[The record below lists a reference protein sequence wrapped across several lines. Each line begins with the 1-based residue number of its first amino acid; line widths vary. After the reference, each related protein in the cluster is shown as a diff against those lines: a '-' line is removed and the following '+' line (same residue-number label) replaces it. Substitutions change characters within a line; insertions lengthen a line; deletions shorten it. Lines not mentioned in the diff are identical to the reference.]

1 MRGQMTHPDPDVLAE
16 FRAGLG
22 TGRRRARIASHLAS
36 CERCTGLSDQLGEIP
51 ALLAAVPAPA
61 MPDAVAQRLES
72 VLAAEVAQRDSSE
85 RTVGDPA
92 HDRAHDPAHDP
103 AHDRAHHRAHDRAHQ
118 GARHRARSPQ
128 PHRHWDFR
136 LVALRVLAPA
146 AGVLVLAAG
155 GYGLSRI
162 GGGSTSSVA
171 AGSAASSAASAA
183 SRAQA
188 GPAAVPSS
196 ATTSRPE
203 AAPLEPA
210 ARFGVV
216 TSATDYR
223 RATLPQDLK
232 RELQRYARPAGSVQ
246 ELAPGPVKDC
256 VLRVTAGI
264 SPVSLV
270 LVEKAYYQGQPANVI
285 VAARGDHDAAWVTTP
300 ACSAG
305 SDYVL
310 DTTTLPGTSAS

>member
-1 MRGQMTHPDPDVLAE
+1 MTHPDPDVLAE

-22 TGRRRARIASHLAS
+22 TGRRRARIASHVAA

-61 MPDAVAQRLES
+61 MPDAVAQRVES
-72 VLAAEVAQRDSSE
+72 VLAAQAAQRDSSE
-85 RTVGDPA
+85 RTVGDSAHHPA
-92 HDRAHDPAHDP
+92 HY
-103 AHDRAHHRAHDRAHQ
+103 RAHDR
-118 GARHRARSPQ
+118 ARHRARSPR
-128 PHRHWDFR
+128 PRRHWDFR

-146 AGVLVLAAG
+146 AGVVVLAAG

-162 GGGSTSSVA
+162 AGGSTSSVA
-171 AGSAASSAASAA
+171 AGSEAASAASAA
-183 SRAQA
+183 SSARAGAAAAPPSA
-188 GPAAVPSS
+188 G
-196 ATTSRPE
+196 TSRPR
-203 AAPLEPA
+203 AAPFEPA

-216 TSATDYR
+216 TSATNYQ
-223 RATLPQDLK
+223 RATLPQQLK

-246 ELAPGPVKDC
+246 ELAPGPVKEC

>member
-1 MRGQMTHPDPDVLAE
+1 MQQMTHPDPDVLAE

-22 TGRRRARIASHLAS
+22 TGRRRARIASHLAA

-72 VLAAEVAQRDSSE
+72 VLAAQVAQRDSSE
-85 RTVGDPA
+85 RTVGDGA
-92 HDRAHDPAHDP
+92 HHRAHDSAHDS
-103 AHDRAHHRAHDRAHQ
+103 AHDRAHHP
-118 GARHRARSPQ
+118 ARHRARSPR
-128 PHRHWDFR
+128 PRRHWDFR

-146 AGVLVLAAG
+146 AGVVVLAAG

-171 AGSAASSAASAA
+171 AGSQAASAA
-183 SRAQA
+183 SSAQA
-188 GPAAVPSS
+188 GAAAAPSNA
-196 ATTSRPE
+196 ATNRPE
-203 AAPLEPA
+203 PAPFEPA

-216 TSATDYR
+216 TSTTDYR
-223 RATLPQDLK
+223 RATLPQQLK
-232 RELQRYARPAGSVQ
+232 GELQRHARPAGSVQ
-246 ELAPGPVKDC
+246 ELAPEPVKEC
-256 VLRVTAGI
+256 VRLVTAGI
-264 SPVSLV
+264 SPLSLV

-285 VAARGDHDAAWVTTP
+285 VAARGDHDAVWVTTP

>member
-22 TGRRRARIASHLAS
+22 TGRRRARIASHLAA

-51 ALLAAVPAPA
+51 ALLAAAPAPA

-72 VLAAEVAQRDSSE
+72 VLAAQVAQRDSSE

-92 HDRAHDPAHDP
+92 HDRAHD
-103 AHDRAHHRAHDRAHQ
+103 RAHQGARQ
-118 GARHRARSPQ
+118 GARHRARSPR
-128 PHRHWDFR
+128 PGRHWDFR

-162 GGGSTSSVA
+162 GGSSTSSVA
-171 AGSAASSAASAA
+171 AGSEAASAA

-188 GPAAVPSS
+188 GAAAAPSS
-196 ATTSRPE
+196 AATSRPE

-216 TSATDYR
+216 TSATDYQ
-223 RATLPQDLK
+223 RATLPQQLK

-246 ELAPGPVKDC
+246 ELAPGPVKEC

-264 SPVSLV
+264 NPVSLV
-270 LVEKAYYQGQPANVI
+270 LVEEAYYQGQPANVI

-300 ACSAG
+300 TCSAG

>member
-22 TGRRRARIASHLAS
+22 TGRRRARIASHLAA

-51 ALLAAVPAPA
+51 ALLAAAPAPA

-72 VLAAEVAQRDSSE
+72 VLAAQVAQRDSSE

-92 HDRAHDPAHDP
+92 H
-103 AHDRAHHRAHDRAHQ
+103 HRADDRAHQ
-118 GARHRARSPQ
+118 GARHRARSPR
-128 PHRHWDFR
+128 PGRGWDFR

-162 GGGSTSSVA
+162 GGSSTSSVA
-171 AGSAASSAASAA
+171 AGSEATSAASAA
-183 SRAQA
+183 SSTRA
-188 GPAAVPSS
+188 GAAAPSS
-196 ATTSRPE
+196 AGISRPQ

-216 TSATDYR
+216 TSATNYQ
-223 RATLPQDLK
+223 RATLPQQLK
-232 RELQRYARPAGSVQ
+232 HELQRYARPAGSVQ
-246 ELAPGPVKDC
+246 ELAPGPVKEC
-256 VLRVTAGI
+256 VLRVTTGI
-264 SPVSLV
+264 NPVSLV
-270 LVEKAYYQGQPANVI
+270 LVEEAYYQGQPANVI

-300 ACSAG
+300 TCSAG

>member
-22 TGRRRARIASHLAS
+22 TGRRRARIASHLAA

-51 ALLAAVPAPA
+51 ALLAAAPALA

-72 VLAAEVAQRDSSE
+72 VLAAQVAQRDSSE

-92 HDRAHDPAHDP
+92 H
-103 AHDRAHHRAHDRAHQ
+103 HRA
-118 GARHRARSPQ
+118 GHRARNPR
-128 PHRHWDFR
+128 PGRRWDFR

-171 AGSAASSAASAA
+171 AGSEAASAA
-183 SRAQA
+183 SSAQA
-188 GPAAVPSS
+188 GAAAAPSS
-196 ATTSRPE
+196 AATSRPE

-223 RATLPQDLK
+223 RATLPEQLK

-246 ELAPGPVKDC
+246 ELAPGPVKEC
-256 VLRVTAGI
+256 VLGVTAGI

-270 LVEKAYYQGQPANVI
+270 LVEKAYYQGQP
-285 VAARGDHDAAWVTTP
+285 D
-300 ACSAG
+300 
-305 SDYVL
+305 
-310 DTTTLPGTSAS
+310 

>member
-1 MRGQMTHPDPDVLAE
+1 MRGQMTHLDPDVLAE

-22 TGRRRARIASHLAS
+22 TGRRRARIASHLAA

-72 VLAAEVAQRDSSE
+72 VLAAQAAQRDSSE
-85 RTVGDPA
+85 RTVGDS
-92 HDRAHDPAHDP
+92 AHDPAHHP
-103 AHDRAHHRAHDRAHQ
+103 AHQ
-118 GARHRARSPQ
+118 GARHRVRSPR
-128 PHRHWDFR
+128 PRRGWDFR

-162 GGGSTSSVA
+162 AGGSTSSVA
-171 AGSAASSAASAA
+171 AGSEAASAA
-183 SRAQA
+183 SSAQA
-188 GPAAVPSS
+188 GAAAAPSS
-196 ATTSRPE
+196 TATSRPE
-203 AAPLEPA
+203 AAPFEPA
-210 ARFGVV
+210 ARFRVV
-216 TSATDYR
+216 TSTTKYQH
-223 RATLPQDLK
+223 ATLPQQLK
-232 RELQRYARPAGSVQ
+232 GDLQRYARPAGSVQ
-246 ELAPGPVKDC
+246 ELAPGPVKEC

-270 LVEKAYYQGQPANVI
+270 LVEKAYYQGRPANVI
-285 VAARGDHDAAWVTTP
+285 VAARGDHDQAWVTTP

-310 DTTTLPGTSAS
+310 DTITLPGTSAS

>member
-22 TGRRRARIASHLAS
+22 TGRRRARIASHLAA

-51 ALLAAVPAPA
+51 ALLAAAPAPA

-72 VLAAEVAQRDSSE
+72 VLAAQVAQRDSSE

-92 HDRAHDPAHDP
+92 H
-103 AHDRAHHRAHDRAHQ
+103 HRADDRAHQ
-118 GARHRARSPQ
+118 GARHRARSPR
-128 PHRHWDFR
+128 PRRHWDFR

-146 AGVLVLAAG
+146 AGVVVLAAG

-162 GGGSTSSVA
+162 AGGSTSSVA
-171 AGSAASSAASAA
+171 AGSEAASAASAA
-183 SRAQA
+183 SSARA
-188 GPAAVPSS
+188 GAAAPSS
-196 ATTSRPE
+196 AGISRPQ

-216 TSATDYR
+216 TSATNYQ
-223 RATLPQDLK
+223 RATLPQQLK
-232 RELQRYARPAGSVQ
+232 HELQRYARPAGSVQ
-246 ELAPGPVKDC
+246 ELAPGPVKEC
-256 VLRVTAGI
+256 VLRVTTGI
-264 SPVSLV
+264 NPVSLV
-270 LVEKAYYQGQPANVI
+270 LVEEAYYQGQPANVI

-300 ACSAG
+300 TCSAG

>member
-22 TGRRRARIASHLAS
+22 TGRRRARIASHLAA

-51 ALLAAVPAPA
+51 ALLAAAPALA

-72 VLAAEVAQRDSSE
+72 VLAAQVAQRDSSE

-92 HDRAHDPAHDP
+92 HHRADDRAHQW
-103 AHDRAHHRAHDRAHQ
+103 AHQ
-118 GARHRARSPQ
+118 GARHRARNPR
-128 PHRHWDFR
+128 PGRRWDFR

-171 AGSAASSAASAA
+171 AGSEAASAA
-183 SRAQA
+183 SSAQA
-188 GPAAVPSS
+188 GAAAAPSS
-196 ATTSRPE
+196 AATSRPE

-223 RATLPQDLK
+223 RATLPEQLK

-246 ELAPGPVKDC
+246 ELAPGPVKEC
-256 VLRVTAGI
+256 VLGVTAGI

-300 ACSAG
+300 TCSAG

>member
-22 TGRRRARIASHLAS
+22 TGRRRARIASHLAA

-72 VLAAEVAQRDSSE
+72 VLAAQAAQRDSSE
-85 RTVGDPA
+85 RTVGDSA
-92 HDRAHDPAHDP
+92 HHP
-103 AHDRAHHRAHDRAHQ
+103 AHHRAHDRARHP
-118 GARHRARSPQ
+118 ARHRARSPR
-128 PHRHWDFR
+128 PRRHWDFR

-146 AGVLVLAAG
+146 AGVMVLAAG

-162 GGGSTSSVA
+162 AGGSTSSVA
-171 AGSAASSAASAA
+171 AGSEAASAASAA
-183 SRAQA
+183 SSARAGAAAAPPSA
-188 GPAAVPSS
+188 G
-196 ATTSRPE
+196 TSRPR
-203 AAPLEPA
+203 AAPFEPA

-216 TSATDYR
+216 TSATNYQ
-223 RATLPQDLK
+223 RATLPQQLK

-246 ELAPGPVKDC
+246 ELAPGPVKEC

>member
-1 MRGQMTHPDPDVLAE
+1 MTHPDPDVLAE

-51 ALLAAVPAPA
+51 ALLAAGPAPA

-92 HDRAHDPAHDP
+92 PHQAHDRAHDP
-103 AHDRAHHRAHDRAHQ
+103 AHQ
-118 GARHRARSPQ
+118 GARHRARSPR

-188 GPAAVPSS
+188 GAAAVPSS
-196 ATTSRPE
+196 TATSRPQV
-203 AAPLEPA
+203 APLEPV

-216 TSATDYR
+216 TSTIDYR
-223 RATLPQDLK
+223 RATLPQQLK
-232 RELQRYARPAGSVQ
+232 GELQRYARPVGSVQ
-246 ELAPGPVKDC
+246 ELAPGPVKEC

-270 LVEKAYYQGQPANVI
+270 LVEKASYQGQPANVI

>member
-22 TGRRRARIASHLAS
+22 TGRRRARVASHLAA

-51 ALLAAVPAPA
+51 GLLAAVPAPA

-72 VLAAEVAQRDSSE
+72 VLAAQAAQRDSSE
-85 RTVGDPA
+85 RTVGDSA
-92 HDRAHDPAHDP
+92 D
-103 AHDRAHHRAHDRAHQ
+103 HRAREGAPDGTDHPAPHR
-118 GARHRARSPQ
+118 ARHRARSPR
-128 PHRHWDFR
+128 PGRHWDFR

-146 AGVLVLAAG
+146 AAVVVLAAG
-155 GYGLSRI
+155 GYGLSRV
-162 GGGSTSSVA
+162 GSGSTSSVA
-171 AGSAASSAASAA
+171 AGSEAASAA

-188 GPAAVPSS
+188 GAAAVPSS
-196 ATTSRPE
+196 AATSRPE

-210 ARFGVV
+210 ARFEVV

-223 RATLPQDLK
+223 PATLPQQLK

-246 ELAPGPVKDC
+246 ELAPGPVKEC
-256 VLRVTAGI
+256 VLLVTAGI

-300 ACSAG
+300 TCSAG

-310 DTTTLPGTSAS
+310 DTATLPGTSAS

>member
-22 TGRRRARIASHLAS
+22 TGRRRARIASHLAA
-36 CERCTGLSDQLGEIP
+36 CERCTGLSDQLCEIP
-51 ALLAAVPAPA
+51 ALLAAAPAPA

-72 VLAAEVAQRDSSE
+72 VLAAQVAQRDSSE
-85 RTVGDPA
+85 RTVGDGA
-92 HDRAHDPAHDP
+92 HA
-103 AHDRAHHRAHDRAHQ
+103 RAHHRADDRVHQ
-118 GARHRARSPQ
+118 GARHRARSPRSG
-128 PHRHWDFR
+128 RHWDFR

-162 GGGSTSSVA
+162 GGSSTSSVA
-171 AGSAASSAASAA
+171 AGSEAASAA

-188 GPAAVPSS
+188 GGAAAPSS
-196 ATTSRPE
+196 AATSRPE

-223 RATLPQDLK
+223 RATLPQQLK

-246 ELAPGPVKDC
+246 ELAPGPVKEC

-264 SPVSLV
+264 NPVSLV
-270 LVEKAYYQGQPANVI
+270 LVEEAYYQGQPANVI
-285 VAARGDHDAAWVTTP
+285 VAARGDHDAAWVTSPT
-300 ACSAG
+300 CSAG

>member
-51 ALLAAVPAPA
+51 ALLAAGPAPA

-85 RTVGDPA
+85 RTVGD
-92 HDRAHDPAHDP
+92 
-103 AHDRAHHRAHDRAHQ
+103 RAHDRAHQ
-118 GARHRARSPQ
+118 GARHRARSPR

-171 AGSAASSAASAA
+171 AGSAASSASSAASAA

-188 GPAAVPSS
+188 GAAAVPSS
-196 ATTSRPE
+196 TATSRPQV
-203 AAPLEPA
+203 APLEPA

-216 TSATDYR
+216 TSTTHYR
-223 RATLPQDLK
+223 RAILPQQLK
-232 RELQRYARPAGSVQ
+232 RELQRYARHAGSVQ
-246 ELAPGPVKDC
+246 ELAPGPVKEC

>member
-22 TGRRRARIASHLAS
+22 TGRRRARIASHLAA

-51 ALLAAVPAPA
+51 ALLAAAPAPA

-72 VLAAEVAQRDSSE
+72 VLAAQVAQRDSSE

-92 HDRAHDPAHDP
+92 HDRAHD
-103 AHDRAHHRAHDRAHQ
+103 RAHQ
-118 GARHRARSPQ
+118 GARHRARSPR
-128 PHRHWDFR
+128 PGRGWDFR

-162 GGGSTSSVA
+162 GGSSTSSVA
-171 AGSAASSAASAA
+171 AGSEAASAA

-188 GPAAVPSS
+188 GAAAAPSS
-196 ATTSRPE
+196 AATSRPE

-223 RATLPQDLK
+223 RATLPQQLK

-246 ELAPGPVKDC
+246 ELAPGPVKEC

-264 SPVSLV
+264 NPVSLV
-270 LVEKAYYQGQPANVI
+270 LVEEAYYQGQPANVI

-300 ACSAG
+300 TCSAG

>member
-22 TGRRRARIASHLAS
+22 TGRRRARIASHLAA

-51 ALLAAVPAPA
+51 ALLAAAPAPA

-72 VLAAEVAQRDSSE
+72 VLAAQVAQRDSSE
-85 RTVGDPA
+85 RTVGDDTP
-92 HDRAHDPAHDP
+92 DRAHDGA
-103 AHDRAHHRAHDRAHQ
+103 RQ
-118 GARHRARSPQ
+118 GARHRARGPR
-128 PHRHWDFR
+128 PDRHWDFR

-171 AGSAASSAASAA
+171 AGSAAASSASAA
-183 SRAQA
+183 SQA
-188 GPAAVPSS
+188 HAGATAAPSN
-196 ATTSRPE
+196 ATTSRPQ
-203 AAPLEPA
+203 AAPFEPA

-216 TSATDYR
+216 TSVTHYR
-223 RATLPQDLK
+223 RAILPQQLK

-246 ELAPGPVKDC
+246 ELAPGPVKEC

-270 LVEKAYYQGQPANVI
+270 LVETAYYQGQPANVI
-285 VAARGDHDAAWVTTP
+285 VAARGDQDAAWVTTP

-310 DTTTLPGTSAS
+310 DRTTVPGTSAS

>member
-22 TGRRRARIASHLAS
+22 TGRRRARIASHLAA

-51 ALLAAVPAPA
+51 ALLAAAPAPA

-72 VLAAEVAQRDSSE
+72 VLAAQVAQRDSSE
-85 RTVGDPA
+85 RTVGDPS
-92 HDRAHDPAHDP
+92 HD
-103 AHDRAHHRAHDRAHQ
+103 RAHDRAHQ
-118 GARHRARSPQ
+118 GARHRARSPR
-128 PHRHWDFR
+128 PGRGWDFR

-162 GGGSTSSVA
+162 GGSSTSSVA
-171 AGSAASSAASAA
+171 AGSEAASAA

-188 GPAAVPSS
+188 GAAAAPSS
-196 ATTSRPE
+196 AATSRPE

-223 RATLPQDLK
+223 RATLPQQLK

-246 ELAPGPVKDC
+246 ELAPGPVKEC

-264 SPVSLV
+264 NPVSLV
-270 LVEKAYYQGQPANVI
+270 LVEEAYYQGQPANVI

-300 ACSAG
+300 TCSAG

>member
-1 MRGQMTHPDPDVLAE
+1 MREQMTHPDPDVLAE

-22 TGRRRARIASHLAS
+22 TGRRRARIASHLAA

-51 ALLAAVPAPA
+51 ALLAAAPAPA

-72 VLAAEVAQRDSSE
+72 VLAAQVAQRDSSE
-85 RTVGDPA
+85 RTVGDGA
-92 HDRAHDPAHDP
+92 Y
-103 AHDRAHHRAHDRAHQ
+103 DRAHHPAHDGAHHQ
-118 GARHRARSPQ
+118 ARHRARSPR
-128 PHRHWDFR
+128 PRRGWDFR

-155 GYGLSRI
+155 GYGLSHI
-162 GGGSTSSVA
+162 GSGSTSSVA
-171 AGSAASSAASAA
+171 AGSEAASAS

-188 GPAAVPSS
+188 GAGAAAAPSS
-196 ATTSRPE
+196 AATSRPE

-210 ARFGVV
+210 ARFGMV

-223 RATLPQDLK
+223 RATLPQQLT

-246 ELAPGPVKDC
+246 ELAPGPVKEC

-270 LVEKAYYQGQPANVI
+270 LVEEAYYQGQPANVI
-285 VAARGDHDAAWVTTP
+285 VAARGDHDAVWVTTP
-300 ACSAG
+300 TCSAG

>member
-51 ALLAAVPAPA
+51 ALLAAAPAPA

-92 HDRAHDPAHDP
+92 HDRAHDPAHDL
-103 AHDRAHHRAHDRAHQ
+103 AHQ
-118 GARHRARSPQ
+118 GARHRARSPR

-171 AGSAASSAASAA
+171 AGSEAASAA
-183 SRAQA
+183 SSARA
-188 GPAAVPSS
+188 GAAAAAPSS
-196 ATTSRPE
+196 AATSRPQ
-203 AAPLEPA
+203 AAPFEPA

-216 TSATDYR
+216 TSPTNYL
-223 RATLPQDLK
+223 RATLAQQLK
-232 RELQRYARPAGSVQ
+232 HELQRYARAAGTAP
-246 ELAPGPVKDC
+246 ELAPGPVKEC

-285 VAARGDHDAAWVTTP
+285 VAARGDGDQAWVTTP